1 MGGKVVV
8 RIVGTT
14 VGDVGAIVG
23 ADVATFGTSVGS
35 VGDRV
40 GGADMGAKDVGS
52 AEGTGVAGGAE
63 GTARV
68 VSGKSHNLVTSSKMA
83 PVAGLMQFRL
93 SSGASF
99 AVRTKHA
106 PAGLALSRQVTV
118 KMLSPGLA
126 RILRHCD
133 RLASVVLEQ
142 TRG

>member
-1 MGGKVVV
+1 VGGKVVV

-23 ADVATFGTSVGS
+23 ADVATLGTSVGS

-40 GGADMGAKDVGS
+40 GGADMGTKDVGS

-63 GTARV
+63 GTGV